1 AAASLLRTCEG
12 RESRNLPQI
21 PPVTG
26 GAGDA
31 KRSAMDVTI
40 YHNPGCSNSRKA
52 LELIRERGLKPV
64 VVEYLKT
71 PLNRSALEALVG
83 KLGVPLRELMRSK
96 EPVYAELNLASAGD
110 GALLDAIA
118 AHPVLLNRP
127 IVVTPKGAKLCRPGE
142 TVLELL

>member
-1 AAASLLRTCEG
+1 MLSHLMT
-12 RESRNLPQI
+12 
-21 PPVTG
+21 
-26 GAGDA
+26 
-31 KRSAMDVTI
+31 VTI
-40 YHNPGCSNSRKA
+40 YHNPHCSNSRKT

-71 PLNRSALEALVG
+71 PLKRSALQNLVG
-83 KLGVPLRELMRSK
+83 QLGVPVRDVMRSK
-96 EPVYAELNLASAGD
+96 EPVYAELDLASAGD

-142 TVLELL
+142 TVLDLL

>member
-1 AAASLLRTCEG
+1 
-12 RESRNLPQI
+12 
-21 PPVTG
+21 
-26 GAGDA
+26 
-31 KRSAMDVTI
+31 MDVTI

-52 LELIRERGLKPV
+52 LALIRERGLRPV

-71 PLNRSALEALVG
+71 PLKRGELEALVG
-83 KLGVPLRELMRSK
+83 KLNIPLRDLMRSK
-96 EPVYAELNLASAGD
+96 EPVYAELNLDSAGE
-110 GALLDAIA
+110 GALLDAIV

>member
-1 AAASLLRTCEG
+1 MR
-12 RESRNLPQI
+12 I
-21 PPVTG
+21 
-26 GAGDA
+26 
-31 KRSAMDVTI
+31 TI
-40 YHNPGCSNSRKA
+40 YHNPKCSNSRKA

-64 VVEYLKT
+64 VVEYLNT
-71 PLNRSALEALVG
+71 PLKRDALQDLVG
-83 KLGVPLRELMRSK
+83 KLGVPIRDVMRTK

>member
-1 AAASLLRTCEG
+1 M
-12 RESRNLPQI
+12 NL
-21 PPVTG
+21 
-26 GAGDA
+26 
-31 KRSAMDVTI
+31 TI
-40 YHNPGCSNSRKA
+40 YHNPQCSNSRKA

-64 VVEYLKT
+64 VVEYLKA
-71 PLNRSALEALVG
+71 PLDRSALEDLVG
-83 KLGVPLRELMRSK
+83 KLGVPVRDIVRTK

-142 TVLELL
+142 SVLELL